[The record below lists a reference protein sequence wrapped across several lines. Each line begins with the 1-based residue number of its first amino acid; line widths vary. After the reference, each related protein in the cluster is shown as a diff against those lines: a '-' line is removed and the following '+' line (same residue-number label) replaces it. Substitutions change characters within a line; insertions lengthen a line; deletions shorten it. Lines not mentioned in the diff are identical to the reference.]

1 VRRPGRRCAFFFH
14 HPVAA
19 FTKGRVFLKG
29 ENTMNPVSASQRN
42 ERRVYLLQ
50 ATIAALMIFVAAALR
65 ILPHPWNFTPVGAMA
80 VFAGSLFRNRWFA
93 FLLPLAALFA
103 GDLFVGLYKLMFVVY
118 ASFALS
124 VAIGRWLA
132 RSRTVA
138 RIGGAVF
145 LGALQ
150 FFAVSNF
157 ALWALGDFYPRTATG
172 LAACFTAAI
181 PYFSNTLAGDALYAT
196 VLFGGYALAAR
207 IFSAEQ
213 LLANEASPVAAFFK
227 PRDFPYHDR
236 SETAVTPA
244 QNHLRHTDVQSHT
257 KE

>member
-1 VRRPGRRCAFFFH
+1 
-14 HPVAA
+14 
-19 FTKGRVFLKG
+19 
-29 ENTMNPVSASQRN
+29 MNPISANRCN
-42 ERRVYLLQ
+42 ERRVYLPE

-80 VFAGSLFRNRWFA
+80 VFAGSHFRNRWVA

-103 GDLFVGLYKLMFVVY
+103 GDLFVGMYKLMFVVY

-138 RIGGAVF
+138 RIGGAVS

-150 FFAVSNF
+150 FFFVSNF
-157 ALWALGDFYPRTATG
+157 ALWALGNFYPRTTTG

-181 PYFSNTLAGDALYAT
+181 PYFWNTLAGDALYAT

-207 IFSAEQ
+207 IFGAEQ
-213 LLANEASPVAAFFK
+213 LLANEASPVAAICRLREFSS
-227 PRDFPYHDR
+227 HDR
-236 SETAVTPA
+236 SETAVSPA
-244 QNHLRHTDVQSHT
+244 QNPLRRTDVQSHSRS
-257 KE
+257 